1 MKKSIAFMTA
11 LAFSII
17 VIGAPATSSQAA
29 ANTGDT
35 PPQYS
40 YMARG

>member
-1 MKKSIAFMTA
+1 MKKSIAMLTA

-17 VIGAPATSSQAA
+17 VIGAPATATHAA
-29 ANTGDT
+29 GDT
-35 PPQYS
+35 SDTPQP

>member
-17 VIGAPATSSQAA
+17 VIGAPATTTQAA
-29 ANTGDT
+29 GDT
-35 PPQYS
+35 PQP